1 MAKFF
6 IEWKETVWY
15 GTLVE
20 ADTLEEAQEKFHDGQ
35 MMDIEQVD
43 NTFEGITHIEESV

>member
-15 GTLVE
+15 GTLIE
-20 ADTLEEAQEKFHDGQ
+20 ADTLEEAQEKFNLGH
-35 MMDIEQVD
+35 MNDIEQVD
-43 NTFEGITHIEESV
+43 QIFEGITHIEESV